1 MPKCFYCDHELI
13 WGNDWNLSDVEGEEL
28 PDGEDGIVISY
39 TCPECGAEYTVTQRN
54 VSKEETAG
62 NCPKTDGQ

>member
-39 TCPECGAEYTVTQRN
+39 TCPECGAEYTVT
-54 VSKEETAG
+54 
-62 NCPKTDGQ
+62 